1 MIHEG
6 GLVPKTL
13 YKMNSLEDHDD
24 DTPVASR
31 AASASRSDVA
41 SKEGKRLSA
50 AHQHDHKNLYKTVDL
65 KPGFTHELLIRN
77 SDPKSV
83 LTWDFDVLRNDLH
96 FTLYRI
102 TEELP
107 DKHGEF
113 GEYPANSNGYIIIFD
128 IYSQMRLFP
137 TSICRT
143 SVRASTI
150 SARSPRSFAGTRR
163 VCRDRM

>member
-31 AASASRSDVA
+31 VALAVASASAGDA
-41 SKEGKRLSA
+41 SSEVKRLSA
-50 AHQHDHKNLYKTVDL
+50 AHQHDHRNLYKTVEL
-65 KPGFTHELLIRN
+65 KAGFTHELLIRN

-83 LTWDFDVLRNDLH
+83 LTWDFDVMRNDLH
-96 FTLYRI
+96 FTLYRV

-107 DKHGEF
+107 DKHG
-113 GEYPANSNGYIIIFD
+113 ASNLSNY
-128 IYSQMRLFP
+128 QMIQLN
-137 TSICRT
+137 
-143 SVRASTI
+143 
-150 SARSPRSFAGTRR
+150 
-163 VCRDRM
+163 

>member
-1 MIHEG
+1 M
-6 GLVPKTL
+6 PKTL

-31 AASASRSDVA
+31 AASASKTDA
-41 SKEGKRLSA
+41 SSSEGKRLSA

-102 TEELP
+102 TEDLP
-107 DKHGEF
+107 EKHGELVNHLF
-113 GEYPANSNGYIIIFD
+113 GKCNQISRIFFRCG
-128 IYSQMRLFP
+128 SFLF
-137 TSICRT
+137 R
-143 SVRASTI
+143 
-150 SARSPRSFAGTRR
+150 SAGLQ
-163 VCRDRM
+163 

>member
-31 AASASRSDVA
+31 AASVSKSDEA

-107 DKHGEF
+107 EKHGKF
-113 GEYPANSNGYIIIFD
+113 
-128 IYSQMRLFP
+128 
-137 TSICRT
+137 
-143 SVRASTI
+143 SVDEVRKGV
-150 SARSPRSFAGTRR
+150 F
-163 VCRDRM
+163 

>member
-31 AASASRSDVA
+31 AASVSKSDEA

-107 DKHGEF
+107 EKHGEF
-113 GEYPANSNGYIIIFD
+113 CVDE
-128 IYSQMRLFP
+128 
-137 TSICRT
+137 
-143 SVRASTI
+143 VRKGV
-150 SARSPRSFAGTRR
+150 F
-163 VCRDRM
+163 

>member
-1 MIHEG
+1 MQCNFNKLFSYFLQQTMIHEG

-31 AASASRSDVA
+31 AASAAKTDAGSI
-41 SKEGKRLSA
+41 EIKRLSA
-50 AHQHDHKNLYKTVDL
+50 AHQHDHKNLYKSVDL

-102 TEELP
+102 TEDLP
-107 DKHGEF
+107 EKHGELVNHLF
-113 GEYPANSNGYIIIFD
+113 G
-128 IYSQMRLFP
+128 IYNQISRMFFRCGSFLFRFARLQ
-137 TSICRT
+137 
-143 SVRASTI
+143 
-150 SARSPRSFAGTRR
+150 
-163 VCRDRM
+163 